1 MNQGASAENS
11 KEEEN
16 QKVENNVP
24 ESRPGKQN
32 LFQKMFDKRKRLI
45 ELGKLKICFLLYINK
60 FVTKFFI

>member
-24 ESRPGKQN
+24 ESRPGKRH
-32 LFQKMFDKRKRLI
+32 LFEKMFEKRSELI
-45 ELGKLKICFLLYINK
+45 ESGKLKFCFFALHKQISN
-60 FVTKFFI
+60 